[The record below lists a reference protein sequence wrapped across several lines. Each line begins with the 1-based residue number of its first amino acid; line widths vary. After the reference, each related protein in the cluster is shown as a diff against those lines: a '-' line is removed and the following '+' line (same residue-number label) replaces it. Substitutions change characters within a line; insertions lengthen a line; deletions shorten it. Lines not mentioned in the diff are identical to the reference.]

1 MVLQGEVAS
10 CAGVTLY
17 LWTVNGQ
24 PLAKEKAPLRP
35 GGRLSCC
42 CFFEV
47 KDWDAQSLIV
57 TGDTDGC
64 VQVGPS
70 KRENAPPPGTPCY
83 VPGAEI
89 NPPVGLQQGQVLRRF

>member
-10 CAGVTLY
+10 CAGVTLC
-17 LWTVNGQ
+17 LWTISGQ
-24 PLAKEKAPLRP
+24 PLAKGKAPLRP

-42 CFFEV
+42 CFFDV
-47 KDWDAQSLIV
+47 KDWDAQSLVV

-70 KRENAPPPGTPCY
+70 KREEPPPSRNSLLCPRSGD
-83 VPGAEI
+83 
-89 NPPVGLQQGQVLRRF
+89 